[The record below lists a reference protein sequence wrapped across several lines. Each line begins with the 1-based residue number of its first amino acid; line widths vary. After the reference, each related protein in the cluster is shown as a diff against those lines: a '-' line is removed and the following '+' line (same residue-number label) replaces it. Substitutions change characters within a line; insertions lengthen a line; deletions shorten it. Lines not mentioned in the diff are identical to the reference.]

1 MSTTADIKSPN
12 DGFDNGFAVYSPDVY
27 HLEQAEDQSQLLN
40 SLLMNRFNHDDDQN
54 Q

>member
-1 MSTTADIKSPN
+1 LSTTADKKSPC

-27 HLEQAEDQSQLLN
+27 LEQAEDQSQLLN